1 MWNIQVCGLSN
12 KLILFVKFCNI
23 IDWHGFVNMSMLKS
37 PTIIVGQFLN
47 WYFFKCSFQNRNQI
61 RYLHFGWF
69 VNCNYMHNVLCIFIK
84 SCNNKLCTYICY
96 WNCI

>member
-37 PTIIVGQFLN
+37 PAIIVGQLIGIFLN
-47 WYFFKCSFQNRNQI
+47 VVSKI
-61 RYLHFGWF
+61 E
-69 VNCNYMHNVLCIFIK
+69 VK
-84 SCNNKLCTYICY
+84 
-96 WNCI
+96 